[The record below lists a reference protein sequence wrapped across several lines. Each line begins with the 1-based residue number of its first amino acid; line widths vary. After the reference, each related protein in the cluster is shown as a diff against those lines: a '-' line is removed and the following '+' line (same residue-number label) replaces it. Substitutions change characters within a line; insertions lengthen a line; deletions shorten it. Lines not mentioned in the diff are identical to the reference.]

1 MEESIVYKQGNFER
15 VLVKIDEKNDVYKF
29 LINLSKKNLEG
40 YRIFDIIYKT
50 EKIVDKSKNNV
61 KILSDSICGQQV
73 LLKRNQ

>member
-1 MEESIVYKQGNFER
+1 M
-15 VLVKIDEKNDVYKF
+15 KIDEKNDVYKF

-61 KILSDSICGQQV
+61 KILSDSICGPQV

>member
-1 MEESIVYKQGNFER
+1 M
-15 VLVKIDEKNDVYKF
+15 KIDEKNDVYKF

-73 LLKRNQ
+73 LLKYRGFR

>member
-1 MEESIVYKQGNFER
+1 M
-15 VLVKIDEKNDVYKF
+15 KIDEKNDVYKF

-61 KILSDSICGQQV
+61 KILSDSICGHQV

>member
-1 MEESIVYKQGNFER
+1 M
-15 VLVKIDEKNDVYKF
+15 KIDEKNDVYKF

>member
-1 MEESIVYKQGNFER
+1 MEESIVYKKRNFER